1 MKEYYSTKEVAISTK
16 QTTRNIRYRLDKLKE
31 EVPPTML
38 FKDANNSYQI
48 HHLLLP
54 QLAPKYTGT
63 IKQYAMTFDI
73 LDNSTDEEI
82 KNKIEYITNSFNA
95 VKMQYGIQLKES
107 GMKHIH
113 AIVEGISKSKFREQ
127 IRLYFHDHTR
137 VYVVGVYDKQGW
149 LRYIGRDNT
158 EIITIN
164 KTIN

>member
-1 MKEYYSTKEVAISTK
+1 MKEYYSTKEIAIKTK
-16 QTTRNIRYRLDKLKE
+16 QTTRNIRYRIEKLKE
-31 EVPPTML
+31 ELPPTMIY
-38 FKDANNSYQI
+38 KDAVGSYQI

-54 QLAPKYTGT
+54 QLAPKNTGT

-82 KNKIEYITNSFNA
+82 KEKIDFITNSFHG
-95 VKMQYGIQLKES
+95 VKMQYGIQLKQS

-113 AIVEGISKSKFREQ
+113 ALVEGVSKSKFTQQ

-137 VYVVGVYDKQGW
+137 VYVVGVYDKNGW